1 MISKQSPVNDTIIL
15 LNEIFLNNLNH
26 ISITLL
32 KVSLFFFSEEPQTI
46 VIILQQ
52 KLQLVW
58 RLLKQ
63 IPDVI
68 MKNGP

>member
-32 KVSLFFFSEEPQTI
+32 KVSLFFFSKEPQTI
-46 VIILQQ
+46 IITLQQ
-52 KLQLVW
+52 KLELVG